1 MSPAQ
6 RRLTINGLA
15 ALANTLAGFGFAWF
29 GYAGYPPAANR
40 WLWGGFSVLL
50 FAYWIGAMAIAF
62 ATRNGPPRDWSR
74 TRIILEA
81 GVFLGVNGVTFLFMP
96 YGTPELQ
103 LVTLL
108 FSSSYCA
115 ATILSAAD
123 SDVLIRWR
131 ILIVMGGL
139 AAVCVWEKLPLWPF
153 LTVYLV
159 VLTAVLLTFH
169 GLVQRTF
176 ASLRKARAEAEAGRD
191 ARTRFLQA
199 ATHDFGQPLQ
209 AARLFHEQAV
219 RAQSPE
225 HREAATQSARAAF
238 QSMERL
244 LNAILDHLRLA
255 SDAAI
260 ARREPIDVAPL
271 FRQLVA
277 QYGGAARADGIDI
290 RVLPGRA
297 AVIGDPHLCERVIG
311 NFIDNA
317 IRHST
322 AQRIRIGARRSAH
335 DRYRLFVI
343 DDGEG
348 LGDGPTAT
356 LFDDY
361 VQGAV
366 RGEGGF
372 GLGLASAARAARAM
386 GGSVGI
392 EQRWRN
398 GTQFFLEL
406 PAMP

>member
-1 MSPAQ
+1 MSPTQ

-15 ALANTLAGFGFAWF
+15 ALINTLAGFAFAWF
-29 GYAGYPPAANR
+29 GYAGYPPAVNR
-40 WLWGGFSVLL
+40 LIWGGFSILL
-50 FAYWIGAMAIAF
+50 FAYWIGTMAVAF
-62 ATRNGPPRDWSR
+62 ATRNGPMRDW
-74 TRIILEA
+74 TRARNILEA

-123 SDVLIRWR
+123 NDLLIRSR

-139 AAVCVWEKLPLWPF
+139 AAVCVWERVPLWPF
-153 LTVYLV
+153 LTAYIII
-159 VLTAVLLTFH
+159 LTAVLLTFH

-176 ASLRKARAEAEAGRD
+176 TSLRKARVEAEAGRD

-219 RAQSPE
+219 RAQSPQ
-225 HREAATQSARAAF
+225 HREAATLAARAAF
-238 QSMERL
+238 ESMERL
-244 LNAILDHLRLA
+244 LNAILDHLRLS
-255 SDAAI
+255 SDATV
-260 ARREPIDVAPL
+260 ARRDRIEVAPL
-271 FRQLVA
+271 FLKLAA
-277 QYGGAARADGIDI
+277 QYGVAAGADGIDLG
-290 RVLPGRA
+290 VLPTRA

-317 IRHST
+317 IRHSS
-322 AQRIRIGARRSAH
+322 AQRVRIGARRSPP
-335 DRYRLFVI
+335 DRFRLFVI
-343 DDGEG
+343 DDGVG
-348 LGDGPTAT
+348 LGDGATAS

-392 EQRWRN
+392 EPRWRG

-406 PAMP
+406 PATP